1 MELLFALIDRELH
14 AVTSGRADQEGP
26 PNAGVCERENS
37 AVQPATA
44 VKNSPEVAPANFWS
58 WLDRHE
64 GRVAFAMVLVYAA
77 VFGSLALVRHWAFHS
92 TANDLGVFDQVLW
105 NTVHGRFMESTLSLE
120 RCDPHSFFL
129 DHFSPALLLIV
140 PFYTVVPRPETLIV
154 FQTVALA
161 FGAWPIYL
169 LARHYLARGAER
181 LVWVAAYVLS
191 APLAWITFYD
201 FHEITLA
208 VLPLGLAMYFLATR
222 RTVPLLA
229 SLGASFLVKEE
240 LPLIAI
246 GFGLALVAQRRWRL
260 GIFVAVAS
268 AAWFLVTL
276 KLIIPAFA
284 GGAPYQYLGRYASLG
299 SDEFEIART
308 LVLDPLR
315 VLRVLL
321 SGETGSKIAFV
332 LTLFAPGLGLAVRS
346 RSALIPAIIPL
357 GYLLLSDY
365 GGEHTHHNQY
375 GAPVIPLAL
384 GASILGFATLPDRPR
399 LRRRLTGAVL
409 VSALAFSLVHG
420 ALPFTPGFY
429 DAYLRGNPDRAPSE
443 GQVFVREPR
452 YEPFLPVVAAIPADA
467 SISSRDFFTT
477 QVPERRFNYHLNGL
491 DPCGAEY
498 VILDYAD
505 PSVNRDEQKHLAEVR
520 DLESKGYDEIAS
532 ARGLSLLRRR

>member
-1 MELLFALIDRELH
+1 M
-14 AVTSGRADQEGP
+14 
-26 PNAGVCERENS
+26 
-37 AVQPATA
+37 QPATA
-44 VKNSPEVAPANFWS
+44 VKNSPEVAVANFWT

-64 GRVAFAMVLVYAA
+64 ERIALAMVLGYVVA
-77 VFGSLALVRHWAFHS
+77 FGSLSLIRHWAFHS
-92 TANDLGVFDQVLW
+92 TALDLGVFDQVLW

-140 PFYTVVPRPETLIV
+140 PFYAVVQRPETLIV
-154 FQTVALA
+154 FQTAALA
-161 FGAWPIYL
+161 LGAWPVYL
-169 LARHYLARGAER
+169 LARRYLPRGGER

-222 RTVPLLA
+222 RTVPLLIC
-229 SLGASFLVKEE
+229 LGVSFLVKEE

-246 GFGLALVAQRRWRL
+246 GFGLALLAQRRFRL
-260 GIFVAVAS
+260 GAFVAIAS
-268 AAWFLVTL
+268 AAWFIVTL
-276 KLIIPAFA
+276 KVIIPAFA

-299 SDEFEIART
+299 GDEFEIART

-315 VLRVLL
+315 VIRVLL
-321 SGETGSKIAFV
+321 SGEIGSKIAFV
-332 LTLFAPGLGLAVRS
+332 LTLFAPGLGLALCA
-346 RSALIPAIIPL
+346 RSALIPSIIPL

-365 GGEHTHHNQY
+365 GGQHTHHNQY

-384 GASILGFATLPDRPR
+384 GASILGFATLRVGPR
-399 LRRRLTGAVL
+399 LRGRLTGAVL
-409 VSALAFSLVHG
+409 VSAVAFSLVHG
-420 ALPFTPGFY
+420 AIPFTPDFY

-443 GQVFVREPR
+443 GQIFAREPR
-452 YEPFLPVVAAIPADA
+452 YEPFLSAIAAIPVDA

-477 QVPERRFNYHLNGL
+477 QVPERRLNYHLNGL

-505 PSVNRDEQKHLAEVR
+505 PSVNRDEQTHLAEIAT
-520 DLESKGYDEIAS
+520 LEAQGYDQIAS
-532 ARGLSLLRRR
+532 GKGLSLLRHR

>member
-1 MELLFALIDRELH
+1 VLIKE
-14 AVTSGRADQEGP
+14 AP
-26 PNAGVCERENS
+26 PNAGVCERENN

-44 VKNSPEVAPANFWS
+44 AKNSPVLAHASFWS
-58 WLDRHE
+58 ALDRYE
-64 GRVAFAMVLVYAA
+64 ERVAFAIVVLYVV

-92 TANDLGVFDQVLW
+92 TALDLGVFDQVLW

-120 RCDPHSFFL
+120 RCDLHSFFL

-140 PFYTVVPRPETLIV
+140 PLYAVVPRPETLIV
-154 FQTVALA
+154 VQMVALA
-161 FGAWPIYL
+161 LGGWPIYL
-169 LARHYLARGAER
+169 LARHYLPRGGER

-222 RTVPLLA
+222 RTMPLFVSLA
-229 SLGASFLVKEE
+229 ASFLVKEE
-240 LPLIAI
+240 LPLIGI
-246 GFGLALVAQRRWRL
+246 GFGLALLAQRRWRL
-260 GIFVAVAS
+260 GLFIAVAS

-276 KLIIPAFA
+276 KLIIPAFT

-315 VLRVLL
+315 DLRVLL
-321 SGETGSKIAFV
+321 SGEVGSKLAFV
-332 LTLFAPGLGLAVRS
+332 LTLFAPGLGLALRS
-346 RSALIPAIIPL
+346 RSALIPSLIPL

-365 GGEHTHHNQY
+365 GGQHTHHNQY
-375 GAPVIPLAL
+375 GAPLIPLAL
-384 GASILGFATLPDRPR
+384 GASIIGFATLPHWLR

-409 VSALAFSLVHG
+409 LSALAFSTVHG
-420 ALPFTPGFY
+420 ALPLTPGFY

-443 GQVFVREPR
+443 GSAFMREPR
-452 YEPFLPVVAAIPADA
+452 YEPFLPAVAAIPADA
-467 SISSRDFFTT
+467 SVSSRDFFST
-477 QVPERRFNYHLNGL
+477 QIPERRLNYHLNAL

-505 PSVNRDEQKHLAEVR
+505 PKVNRDEQKHLAAVEAV
-520 DLESKGYDEIAS
+520 KAMGYDETAS
-532 ARGLSLLRRR
+532 GKGLSLLRRR

>member
-1 MELLFALIDRELH
+1 M
-14 AVTSGRADQEGP
+14 
-26 PNAGVCERENS
+26 
-37 AVQPATA
+37 QPATA
-44 VKNSPEVAPANFWS
+44 VKNSPEVAPANFWT

-64 GRVAFAMVLVYAA
+64 QRIALAMVLGYVV
-77 VFGSLALVRHWAFHS
+77 VFGSLSLIRHWAFHS
-92 TANDLGVFDQVLW
+92 TALDLGVFDQVLW

-140 PFYTVVPRPETLIV
+140 PFYAAFQRPETLIV
-154 FQTVALA
+154 FQTAALA
-161 FGAWPIYL
+161 LGAWPVYL
-169 LARHYLARGAER
+169 LARHYLPRGGER
-181 LVWVAAYVLS
+181 LVWVAVYVLS

-222 RTVPLLA
+222 RTIPLLL

-240 LPLIAI
+240 LPLIAV

-260 GIFVAVAS
+260 GAFVTIVS
-268 AAWFLVTL
+268 AAWFIVTL

-284 GGAPYQYLGRYASLG
+284 GGAPYQYLDRYASLG
-299 SDEFEIART
+299 GNELEIART
-308 LVLDPLR
+308 LLLDPLR

-321 SGETGSKIAFV
+321 SGEVGSKIAFV
-332 LTLFAPGLGLAVRS
+332 LTLFAPGLGLALRA
-346 RSALIPAIIPL
+346 RSALIPSIVPL

-365 GGEHTHHNQY
+365 GGQHTHHNQY
-375 GAPVIPLAL
+375 GAPVIPLAI
-384 GASILGFATLPDRPR
+384 GASIVGVATLRVSPR

-409 VSALAFSLVHG
+409 VSAVAFSLVHG
-420 ALPFTPGFY
+420 AIPFTPDFY

-443 GQVFVREPR
+443 GQIFAREPR
-452 YEPFLPVVAAIPADA
+452 YEPFLPAVAAIPLDA

-477 QVPERRFNYHLNGL
+477 QVPERRLNYHLNGL
-491 DPCGAEY
+491 DPCAAQY

-505 PSVNRDEQKHLAEVR
+505 PSVNRDEQKHLAEVAT
-520 DLESKGYDEIAS
+520 LEAQGYDEVAS
-532 ARGLSLLRRR
+532 GKGLSLLRHR